1 MCGIAGFINMG
12 INEEDAKQL
21 IDNMCEKIHHRG
33 PNERGTWVENDK
45 ALGMTRLS
53 IIDVPG
59 GQQPIFNEDRSVL
72 VVFNG
77 EIYNYKELKARLEQ
91 LGHQFRTKSDTES
104 IVHAYEEYGDDCVKH
119 LRGMFSFAIW
129 DRNRQ
134 RLLLARD
141 RFAKKPLNYYWD
153 GKRFIFGSEIKS
165 ILEAGVEREVNPIA
179 LDEYLVYRY
188 VPAPNTMFKNIMKV
202 PPAHIMVVENGR
214 IETRQYWDLSF
225 VPSCNDDEET
235 AIEHIREL
243 IKDAIKVRL
252 MSEVPLG
259 AFLSGGID
267 SSLMVGYMS
276 QMIDQPVRT
285 FTIGF
290 DEADFSE
297 VPYARQMAKR
307 FGTDHHEF
315 FVRPNLLDVLP
326 KLAWGYD
333 EPFGDASALS
343 AYYVAK
349 LAKEN
354 VSVILAGDGSDELF
368 GGYTHYQREQ
378 AIDHIPGWAR
388 QAVGTA
394 SLLMPD
400 GMRGKRR
407 MRSLTADLPTR
418 YVQGTMVFPVGTRER
433 MYRSDYFEQLRDH
446 NPYVRQTSQFQ
457 KVRNLD
463 VVSQMQYVDS
473 RNYLID
479 DIMVKVDKAC
489 MLNSLEVRA
498 PFMDQYLAE
507 YVASLPVSYRVNNG
521 KLKYLLKKAA
531 SEILPPEILNRK
543 KQGFSVPL
551 KYWFR
556 GELSGFVHDTLESKQ
571 ARERGIF
578 NPQFVHHLLET
589 HKSNRAVDHS
599 SSIWVMLC
607 LELWFRA
614 YIDSPTPTA
623 DQKLEISLSKK

>member
-1 MCGIAGFINMG
+1 M
-12 INEEDAKQL
+12 
-21 IDNMCEKIHHRG
+21 
-33 PNERGTWVENDK
+33 
-45 ALGMTRLS
+45 
-53 IIDVPG
+53 
-59 GQQPIFNEDRSVL
+59 VL
-72 VVFNG
+72 
-77 EIYNYKELKARLEQ
+77 
-91 LGHQFRTKSDTES
+91 
-104 IVHAYEEYGDDCVKH
+104 
-119 LRGMFSFAIW
+119 
-129 DRNRQ
+129 
-134 RLLLARD
+134 
-141 RFAKKPLNYYWD
+141 
-153 GKRFIFGSEIKS
+153 
-165 ILEAGVEREVNPIA
+165 
-179 LDEYLVYRY
+179 
-188 VPAPNTMFKNIMKV
+188 
-202 PPAHIMVVENGR
+202 ENGH
-214 IETRQYWDLSF
+214 IETKRYWDLSF
-225 VPSCNDDEET
+225 VPTCNDDEET
-235 AIEHIREL
+235 AIARIREL

-276 QMIDQPVRT
+276 QMMSQPVRT

-307 FGTDHHEF
+307 FGTEHHEF
-315 FVRPNLLDVLP
+315 FVRPDLIDILP

-354 VSVILAGDGSDELF
+354 VSVILAGDGSDEIF
-368 GGYTHYQREQ
+368 GGYTHYMREQ
-378 AIDHIPGWAR
+378 AINKLPGLAR
-388 QAVGTA
+388 QAIALG
-394 SLLMPD
+394 SNFMPD

-407 MRSLTADLPTR
+407 LRNLTNDLPTR

-433 MYRSDYFEQLRDH
+433 LYQSDYFAQLKNHD
-446 NPYVRQTSQFQ
+446 PYARQACQFQ
-457 KVRNLD
+457 KVANLD

-498 PFMDQYLAE
+498 PFMDQILAE

-531 SEILPPEILNRK
+531 SEVLPDEILNRK

-551 KYWFR
+551 KHWFR
-556 GELSGFVHDTLESKQ
+556 GELAGFVQETLESKQ

-578 NPQFVHHLLET
+578 NPQFVHNMLEA

-599 SSIWVMLC
+599 SSIWTMLC
-607 LELWFRA
+607 LELWFRQ
-614 YIDSPTPTA
+614 YMDSPTTFA
-623 DQKLEISLSKK
+623 DQSLEIHSLSNK